1 MEISPPFST
10 GVEKLVEMTSAV
22 VKMGGYRRRASRAAY
37 IPSTDCKRV
46 ISTGNTQQSGVL
58 KGEISLMLPHSFL
71 KSFIFDRKHGAARSV
86 EGRKLLHVA
95 GIFHQTNLVR
105 VQFDTKKKVSTL

>member
-58 KGEISLMLPHSFL
+58 KGESSCTLPE
-71 KSFIFDRKHGAARSV
+71 SFIKQTSSGFSLIQRKKFQLY
-86 EGRKLLHVA
+86 EQL
-95 GIFHQTNLVR
+95 
-105 VQFDTKKKVSTL
+105 DTKP